1 MVKRAACEP
10 SALRFTTNRP
20 TLSPLSNAV
29 SVARVMLVLMLI
41 GILADGLSGVVGG
54 VTGDTGSSLPPQDI
68 QQSTAMQTDAIK
80 DAFFTTCFIII
91 NFRFYITLL
100 TLLQNYKKVK
110 HKTSP

>member
-10 SALRFTTNRP
+10 SVLRFTTNRP

-41 GILADGLSGVVGG
+41 GTLADGLSGVGG

-91 NFRFYITLL
+91 NFRFYKSLL

>member
-1 MVKRAACEP
+1 MLRLAADP
-10 SALRFTTNRP
+10 SVFRFTTNRP

-41 GILADGLSGVVGG
+41 GILADGLSGVTGG
-54 VTGDTGSSLPPQDI
+54 VTGDTGSSLPPHDM

-80 DAFFTTCFIII
+80 DAFFITCFIII
-91 NFRFYITLL
+91 NIRFYKTLL
-100 TLLQNYKKVK
+100 TLLQNYEKVK